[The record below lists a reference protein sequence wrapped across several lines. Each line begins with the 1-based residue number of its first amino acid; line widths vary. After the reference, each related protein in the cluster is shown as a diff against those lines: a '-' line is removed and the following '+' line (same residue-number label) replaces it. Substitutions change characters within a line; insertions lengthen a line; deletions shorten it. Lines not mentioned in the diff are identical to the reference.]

1 VTWDNVI
8 SVTLTPLCLEEGRKA
23 GETKRF
29 SSIRAV
35 LVALIL
41 TLPISAGLT
50 ERPRAFSSMA
60 A

>member
-1 VTWDNVI
+1 MTWDNVI
-8 SVTLTPLCLEEGRKA
+8 SVTLTPLCLERVCEA

-35 LVALIL
+35 LAALIL

-50 ERPRAFSSMA
+50 ERPRAFLSMA